1 MGFNSGFKGLT
12 KFHSVTVK
20 LATANTEVIGKS
32 PVTVR
37 KVQTAPPFK
46 AVRATTHKMQNLT
59 VDYSNQNHLDCILFI
74 CRLQYKA
81 VALRTCEGLSSVT

>member
-1 MGFNSGFKGLT
+1 MSENVGASISWNFQGLSRLIQELFFTSSPSLLT

-20 LATANTEVIGKS
+20 LGTANTEVIGKS

-46 AVRATTHKMQNLT
+46 AVPCNNAENAEF
-59 VDYSNQNHLDCILFI
+59 NC
-74 CRLQYKA
+74 
-81 VALRTCEGLSSVT
+81 